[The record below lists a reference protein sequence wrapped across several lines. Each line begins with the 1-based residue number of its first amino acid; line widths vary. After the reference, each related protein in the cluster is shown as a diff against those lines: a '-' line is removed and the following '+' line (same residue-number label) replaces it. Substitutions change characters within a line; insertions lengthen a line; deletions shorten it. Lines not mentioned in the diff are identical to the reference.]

1 MILSKGNN
9 NFPNNEFNFWD
20 WSAPILKTPEEV
32 IQRVHELHL
41 IDRIVKDIIA
51 VGMGYNWTD
60 YGIDEAVY
68 NALARMHPLL
78 KEQLPNPDAFLP
90 KGVEIP
96 CFAEIDEPL
105 LILFEDGDTL
115 CISYDEGSCVRLDLN
130 TIPVTIQPGTNR
142 RTFHAGRLFDD
153 MIGRRITAVE
163 VTVSTECPSF
173 TGSHGLTI
181 QKQPSYI
188 NKVDILYDDGSICW
202 PRRRLSFT
210 SDMDYGWVELV
221 DYTGRV
227 IGVPTEKVPWIVEGY
242 LDSETLEEQE

>member
-1 MILSKGNN
+1 MIFSKGTNSYQNN
-9 NFPNNEFNFWD
+9 QFNFWD
-20 WSAPILKTPEEV
+20 WSAPILQTPEEV
-32 IQRVHELHL
+32 IQKVHELQL
-41 IDRIVKDIIA
+41 VDRIVKDVVA

-68 NALARMHPLL
+68 TAIDRMHPLL
-78 KEQLPNPDAFLP
+78 KEQIPNPDSFLP
-90 KGVEIP
+90 KGVEIL

-115 CISYDEGSCVRLDLN
+115 CISHDEGSCVRMDLN
-130 TIPVTIQPGTNR
+130 TIPLSIQPGTNK

-153 MIGRRITAVE
+153 IIGKRITAVE
-163 VTVSTECPSF
+163 VTASTECPDF

-188 NKVDILYDDGSICW
+188 NKVDILYDDGSISW

-221 DYTGRV
+221 DYTGQT
-227 IGVPTEKVPWIVEGY
+227 IGVPVEKVPWIVEGFI
-242 LDSETLEEQE
+242 SPEILED